1 MYYKL
6 NLKVLN
12 LVMIKKGYSINELA
26 KQSSVGKATISRL
39 IRNKSV
45 ARPSTIYKIAKALEI
60 DVEEI
65 LLEVEE

>member
-26 KQSSVGKATISRL
+26 RKSGVGKATISRL
-39 IRNKSV
+39 IRDKVIS
-45 ARPSTIYKIAKALEI
+45 RPSTIFKIAKALEI

>member
-6 NLKVLN
+6 NLKALN

-26 KQSSVGKATISRL
+26 KQSGVGKATISRL
-39 IRNKSV
+39 IRDKVIS
-45 ARPSTIYKIAKALEI
+45 RPSTIYKIAKALEI
-60 DVEEI
+60 DVEDI

>member
-12 LVMIKKGYSINELA
+12 LEMIKKGYSINELA
-26 KQSSVGKATISRL
+26 KQSGVGKATISRL
-39 IRNKSV
+39 IRDKAV
-45 ARPSTIYKIAKALEI
+45 ARQSTIFKIAKALEI
-60 DVEEI
+60 DIEEI